1 MLGGHP
7 IESCKI
13 LPDGT
18 VLGPDGTKIG
28 FVEVEGADTQEGET
42 DTAAPESAAPQA
54 AVAQDAAQEPQTVG
68 AAVSQPHKT
77 PADVKEGKTPPQTA
91 QVAAQEPP
99 TVGADVSRPH
109 KTPADVKEG
118 KTPPQ
123 AAQAAAQ
130 KPRTAGAAI
139 YRPHKTSAD
148 VKQKKTPPQA
158 ARIAAQVPQI
168 KVGAAVSRPRK
179 TSADVKQRKTPPEA
193 AQIAAQVPQMKVG
206 AAVSRPRKTSADV
219 KEEQTWLNPIPP
231 ESSDLESGVS
241 TPRFAKHQAAKA
253 AEAAQGAELS
263 AESAEP
269 TCTDE
274 ELELEEEEEKQEEEE
289 EEAELPETPG
299 RREGAA
305 EEDEDEK
312 APKKGAMNVLGVL
325 GTSPSLGLPFVGLG
339 GTRDGVLIV
348 LGNTGVGKTRLLRA
362 LNENDKVYS
371 QPGEMHFGAHERT
384 LLPTLGKQRLSSPKG
399 HCDMVTWD
407 MPGDMASRPL
417 VMFSLRGL
425 SRKLRMMPHVL
436 LMCDE
441 APGEPAYLSH
451 PPPLLSDTIPH
462 RT

>member
-7 IESCKI
+7 IESCKS

-28 FVEVEGADTQEGET
+28 FVEVEGADTQEVET

-77 PADVKEGKTPPQTA
+77 PADA
-91 QVAAQEPP
+91 
-99 TVGADVSRPH
+99 
-109 KTPADVKEG
+109 KEG

-123 AAQAAAQ
+123 AAQVAAQEPQTLGTAVSRPHKTPADAKEGKMPPQAAQVAAQ
-130 KPRTAGAAI
+130 KPRTAGAAVS
-139 YRPHKTSAD
+139 RPHKTSAE
-148 VKQKKTPPQA
+148 VKAGQA
-158 ARIAAQVPQI
+158 PSQAAQVAAQKPRTA
-168 KVGAAVSRPRK
+168 GAVLSRPRK
-179 TSADVKQRKTPPEA
+179 KSAGVKQRKTPPQA

-274 ELELEEEEEKQEEEE
+274 EVELEEEEEKQQQQE

-371 QPGEMHFGAHERT
+371 QPGEMRFGAHERT

-441 APGEPAYLSH
+441 ASGEPAYLSH
-451 PPPLLSDTIPH
+451 PPPLLSNTIPH